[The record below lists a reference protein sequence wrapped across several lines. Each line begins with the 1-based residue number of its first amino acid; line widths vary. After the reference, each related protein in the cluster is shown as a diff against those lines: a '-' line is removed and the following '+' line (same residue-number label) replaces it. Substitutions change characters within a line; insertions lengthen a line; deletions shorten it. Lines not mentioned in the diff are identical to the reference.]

1 MGIFFRGKMATEKT
15 RSEDI
20 LGEKWDRCLADSLI
34 KTASGVGLGIV
45 FSVALFKRRP
55 WPVAFGAGTGFGMAY
70 SNCQNDFRSPH
81 LFHGQI
87 KEAGK

>member
-1 MGIFFRGKMATEKT
+1 MAEQKP

-20 LGEKWDRCLADSLI
+20 LGEKWDRCLTDSLI
-34 KTASGVGLGIV
+34 KTVTGVGLGIV
-45 FSVALFKRRP
+45 FSVVFFKRRP

-70 SNCQNDFRSPH
+70 ANCQHDFRGSH

-87 KEAGK
+87 KQAAPSE